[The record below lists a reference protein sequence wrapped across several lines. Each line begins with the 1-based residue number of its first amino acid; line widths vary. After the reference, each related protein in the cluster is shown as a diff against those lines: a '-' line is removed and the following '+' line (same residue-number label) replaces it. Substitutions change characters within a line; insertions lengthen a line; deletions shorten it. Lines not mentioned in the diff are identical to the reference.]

1 MNELIDK
8 VWENISKWPSIPP
21 TSLMAFFIVIIL
33 LLPHIRKLWQS
44 PKIEELAHEPVHE
57 VHQTSPVRIDPWII
71 QRMVQMESNQQDMMH
86 VLIDRDGVSRLET
99 IKGRLDLLSQQM
111 ADLNTLLRKRSGR
124 SKKLG

>member
-1 MNELIDK
+1 M
-8 VWENISKWPSIPP
+8 
-21 TSLMAFFIVIIL
+21 IIL

-44 PKIEELAHEPVHE
+44 PKTEELAHEQAHE
-57 VHQTSPVRIDPWII
+57 INQTSPTRIDPWII

-86 VLIDRDGVSRLET
+86 VLIDRDGVSRMET
-99 IKGRLDLLSQQM
+99 IKGRLDVISQQM